1 MAVGYRVNYA
11 ITTMQRRIWITLACS
26 FCLTL
31 TACGGNTS
39 GGGTS
44 TSGSASTGGGGGKI
58 YIGLAT
64 PLSGAQSVFGEDQLN
79 AAKLA
84 VQEANAKGGIK
95 GRQVEIV
102 EGDDQADPK
111 QAAIVAQKLVSTE
124 GLLGVVG
131 HFNSGSSIP
140 ASATYNRA
148 DLTMIS
154 PGSTNPK
161 LTDQGFKN
169 VFRVVGRDDQQGEVI
184 GKYAVDTLKAKVIVV
199 LHDKTAYG
207 QGLAEFFK
215 KTVEAG
221 GAKVVYFE
229 GVTQGDKDFRAVLTK
244 IKGLNPDALFFG
256 GVFTESGLI
265 ASQARQVGIT
275 ANFLSGDGSK
285 EESFIK
291 TLGTDTS
298 KVYISSV
305 AQVNSKDFGTSYQK
319 TYQRAPGPYAPYAY
333 DATRI
338 LLESIA
344 KAPGDTLPDRKTVME
359 NVAKTKDFPGLGGPI
374 NFDSKGDPVKAPFQ
388 VFVIKNGAFV
398 PAS

>member
-39 GGGTS
+39 GGSTS
-44 TSGSASTGGGGGKI
+44 TAGSAGGGGGKI

-388 VFVIKNGAFV
+388 VFIIKNGAFV
-398 PAS
+398 PTS

>member
-11 ITTMQRRIWITLACS
+11 ITTMQRRLWITLACS
-26 FCLTL
+26 LCLTL
-31 TACGGNTS
+31 TACGGNTADGGAGPS
-39 GGGTS
+39 GG
-44 TSGSASTGGGGGKI
+44 AAPGGGSGKI
-58 YIGLAT
+58 YLGVAT

-111 QAAIVAQKLVSTE
+111 QAAIVAQKLVSTD
-124 GLLGVVG
+124 GVLGVIG

-169 VFRVVGRDDQQGEVI
+169 VFRVVGRDDQQGEII

-207 QGLAEFFK
+207 QGLAEFFR

-229 GVTQGDKDFRAVLTK
+229 GITQGDKDFRAVLTK
-244 IKGLNPDALFFG
+244 VKGLNPDALFFG

-275 ANFLSGDGSK
+275 ASFLSGDGSK

-291 TLGTDTS
+291 TLGADTS

-305 AQVNSKDFGTSYQK
+305 AQVNSKDFGASYQK

-333 DATRI
+333 DAARI
-338 LLESIA
+338 LLASIA
-344 KAPGDTLPDRKTVME
+344 KAPGDALPDRKTVME
-359 NVAKTKDFPGLGGPI
+359 NVAATKDFPGLGGPI

-398 PAS
+398 PTS

>member
-31 TACGGNTS
+31 AACGGDTS
-39 GGGTS
+39 TGGKGTS
-44 TSGSASTGGGGGKI
+44 AGGGGKI

-84 VQEANAKGGIK
+84 VQQANEKGGIK

-111 QAAIVAQKLVSTE
+111 QAAIVAQKLVSTD
-124 GLLGVVG
+124 GLLGVIG

-169 VFRVVGRDDQQGEVI
+169 VFRVVGRDDQQGEII
-184 GKYAVDTLKAKVIVV
+184 GKYAVDTLKAKVIAV

-207 QGLAEFFK
+207 QGLAEFFR

-221 GAKVVYFE
+221 GAKVVYFQ

-244 IKGLNPDALFFG
+244 VKGLNPDAIFFG

-275 ANFLSGDGSK
+275 ASFLSGDGSK

-305 AQVNSKDFGTSYQK
+305 AQVNSKDFRDLYEK
-319 TYQRAPGPYAPYAY
+319 TYKRAPGPYAPYAY
-333 DATRI
+333 DAARV
-338 LLESIA
+338 LLNSIA
-344 KAPGDTLPDRKTVME
+344 EAPGDALPDRKTVME
-359 NVAKTKDFPGLGGPI
+359 NVAKTKDFAGLGGPI

-398 PAS
+398 PTS